1 MKNRIPA
8 ILLSGAIIMTA
19 AASFADHPVLSRFGA
34 LDFRPGKPERYVLDN
49 GLTVYMLKDNTLPI
63 VHISAFI
70 GVGNAHDPAGKAG
83 IAQMTSYLVKDGGS
97 ARYKADEIDR
107 TLEYLGASIS
117 GDSYS
122 EETRVSMT
130 ALSKDLDKVLDIYSD
145 ILMSPAFEEDKV
157 KTAREAELE
166 VIKRRNDK
174 PDESV
179 VREAKRVYY
188 GPSHP
193 YGMRPELDTVGS
205 VSRGDLLSFHGD
217 HYSPAGTILAVSGD
231 FASVEAMLAALK
243 DKFGGWKR
251 AETALPAI
259 PPAPALEGRRV
270 YLIDKK
276 VPQAFLVVMQK
287 GTDYRSPDNY
297 PLSVM
302 TDILGGGFQSRLF
315 REVRTN
321 RGLAYSVYSANARRK
336 NGGFLF
342 SYCGT
347 KPETYSQALSEMLKQ
362 LEAAGAAP
370 PTAEEV
376 SRSIGSIVNP
386 FVFKFSTPH
395 KLVSERALEELYG
408 FKEGYLDSY
417 VSDISAVSAESAMKA
432 GKEYFDPA
440 RAVIFVIGDKSRFD
454 RPLSDFGPVTELKE
468 D

>member
-1 MKNRIPA
+1 
-8 ILLSGAIIMTA
+8 MTA
-19 AASFADHPVLSRFGA
+19 SFSFAEHPVLSRFGA
-34 LDFRPGKPERYVLDN
+34 LDFRPGKPERHVMDN
-49 GLTVYMLKDNTLPI
+49 GLTVYLLRDNTLPI

-70 GVGNAHDPAGKAG
+70 GAGNAHDLPGKAG

-97 ARYKADEIDR
+97 ARYKADEIDEA
-107 TLEYLGASIS
+107 LEYLGASIT
-117 GDSYS
+117 GDSFS
-122 EETRVSMT
+122 EETRVGMT
-130 ALSKDLDKVLDIYSD
+130 ALSKDLDKVMDIYSD
-145 ILMSPAFEEDKV
+145 ILMNPAFEEEKV
-157 KTAREAELE
+157 ATARDAELE

-174 PDESV
+174 PDESA
-179 VREAKRVYY
+179 VREAKRMYY
-188 GPSHP
+188 GPGHP
-193 YGMRPELDTVGS
+193 YGLRPELDSVGS
-205 VSRGDLLSFHGD
+205 VSREDLLAFHRAFYAPGN
-217 HYSPAGTILAVSGD
+217 TILAVSGD
-231 FASVEAMLAALK
+231 FASGEAMLAALNV
-243 DKFGGWKR
+243 KFGAWKS

-259 PPAPALEGRRV
+259 PPAPEIEGRRV

-287 GTDYRSPDNY
+287 GTDYVNPDNY

-315 REVRTN
+315 REVRTD

-362 LEAAGAAP
+362 LGLAGSAP
-370 PTAEEV
+370 PSADEV

-408 FKEGYLDSY
+408 FKAGYLDSF
-417 VSDISAVSAESAMKA
+417 VADISAVSAESAMKA
-432 GKEYFDPA
+432 GKKYFDPS
-440 RAVIFVIGDKSRFD
+440 RAVIFVIGDKSKFD
-454 RPLSDFGPVTELKE
+454 RPLSDFGPVTELAE
-468 D
+468 N